1 MGVRR
6 WTWPVAVFTAATLV
20 GCAAQSSQDSAAATA
35 ARFLDA
41 TATDPAA
48 ACALLTPRTRADLE
62 TAEGARCVEALP
74 DGLGGGV
81 EHADTWS
88 DQARVDTDNGVLFLS
103 EFESGWLVAAAGC
116 RPNGDAPYLC
126 LLGS

>member
-1 MGVRR
+1 MRVQG
-6 WTWPVAVFTAATLV
+6 WVAAVLAGATLM
-20 GCAAQSSQDSAAATA
+20 GCTAQSDQDSAAATA
-35 ARFLDA
+35 ARFLA
-41 TATDPAA
+41 AAATDPAA
-48 ACALLTPRTRADLE
+48 ACALLTPRTRTDLE
-62 TAEGARCVEALP
+62 VSEGAKCVEALP

-126 LLGS
+126 VLGS